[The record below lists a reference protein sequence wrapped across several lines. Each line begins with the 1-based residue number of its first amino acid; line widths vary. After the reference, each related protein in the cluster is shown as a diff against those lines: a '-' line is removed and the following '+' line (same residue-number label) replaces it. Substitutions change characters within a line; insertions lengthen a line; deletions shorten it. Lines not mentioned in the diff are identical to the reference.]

1 MTKKEEIKIKPFWY
15 SDIWLWPKLI
25 TIITT
30 LDKNGTVNA
39 GPYSHIM
46 QYDVMTKNPRMLI
59 GFRQDS
65 HTFVNIEETGEFVV
79 NCPSASH
86 LDDMMET
93 MYHANGIGLAATQIA
108 IDKRLIVMDCGKTK
122 FESQNISEEEYN
134 EKMKDEQI
142 EPNPIKM
149 INPEIISLGENL
161 EEREEGCLSIP
172 GYNAK
177 IKRPSSLKVK
187 YTDENKKDK
196 IIDADGLLATC
207 IQHEIDHLNGIL
219 FIDHLSKL
227 KREIILKKAIKEYS
241 KN

>member
-1 MTKKEEIKIKPFWY
+1 MSLREIIKVPNPFLKVTAKPVTFIDE
-15 SDIWLWPKLI
+15 DIL
-25 TIITT
+25 TI
-30 LDKNGTVNA
+30 
-39 GPYSHIM
+39 
-46 QYDVMTKNPRMLI
+46 
-59 GFRQDS
+59 
-65 HTFVNIEETGEFVV
+65 
-79 NCPSASH
+79 

-122 FESQNISEEEYN
+122 FETTDMSDEEYN
-134 EKMKDEQI
+134 EKIKDEQI
-142 EPNPIKM
+142 EPFPIKM
-149 INPEIISLGENL
+149 INPEIISIGKKI

-177 IKRPSSLKVK
+177 VKRPSSLKVK
-187 YTDENKKDK
+187 YIDENRKDK
-196 IIDADGLLATC
+196 TINAEGLLATC